1 MLNVKELKEYYE
13 ARPFKPFEIVLTDGR
28 RLRVDQPEYV
38 GWSVTAGTIVHANHK
53 GTFDEVPMSLV
64 TNVRPVPA
72 NGKGN
77 RRSRRRR
84 GDH

>member
-1 MLNVKELKEYYE
+1 MLNMEELKEYYE

-28 RLRVDQPEYV
+28 RLRVDEPEYV
-38 GWSVTAGTIVHANHK
+38 GWSLKAGTIVHANYQ

-64 TNVRPVPA
+64 TNVRLVPA
-72 NGKGN
+72 NGKNN